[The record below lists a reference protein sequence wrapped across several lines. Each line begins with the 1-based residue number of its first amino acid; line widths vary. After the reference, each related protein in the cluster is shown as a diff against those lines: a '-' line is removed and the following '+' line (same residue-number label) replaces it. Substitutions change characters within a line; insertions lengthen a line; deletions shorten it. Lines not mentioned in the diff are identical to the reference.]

1 MTLGPPRNRRS
12 QTPVVKLE
20 KINRALMS
28 RVERSVDSQFNA
40 FSLFETAIALD
51 HQVRRRTRELQQA
64 MRSIERSNEAFK
76 GEAAGRGGEFAE
88 NHFRHLGR
96 PRPHAAAQCGAAG
109 AFEPGRDFGAHRGR
123 RAGRTG
129 RPLLATLEELI
140 RTLLDL
146 SKLDAGAMQPDIHT
160 FELNDVMEPLARDFA
175 YFAQKRGLKL
185 RIFASRRMV
194 SSDPLMLRR
203 ILQNLIANA
212 LRYTSHGGVLV
223 GARRRGDHVLVQVCD
238 TGPGIPED
246 RREAVFQEFQREHS
260 DTPGQTGFGLGLA
273 IVRRFAQALNHQVS
287 LASNIGR
294 GSTFSVL
301 LPLSA
306 EAPPPPVVV
315 PPLRPYATR
324 ISGAKILLIEN
335 EPAVMD
341 AMIQLLERW
350 GCDVAAA
357 TSGAGAVEKVKAL
370 ANPPQI
376 IIADLHLN
384 NGELGPQAVEE
395 VRRAFGQ
402 KVPALL
408 VTADISAKAE
418 EMARRHGLEMLRK
431 PVRPAE
437 LRSLLSFLL
446 T

>member
-1 MTLGPPRNRRS
+1 MTIETAENIDDLKRRII
-12 QTPVVKLE
+12 KLE

-51 HQVRRRTRELQQA
+51 HQGRRRTQELQQA
-64 MRSIERSNEAFK
+64 MRSIEKAKRQA
-76 GEAAGRGGEFAE
+76 EAASSLKTTFVTSVGHDLLQPLNAARLALSALGELQVEPDGGDLIDQVD
-88 NHFRHLGR
+88 RCLV
-96 PRPHAAAQCGAAG
+96 
-109 AFEPGRDFGAHRGR
+109 
-123 RAGRTG
+123 
-129 RPLLATLEELI
+129 TLEDLI

-146 SKLDAGAMQPDIHT
+146 SKLDAGVMKPDIRA
-160 FELNDVMEPLARDFA
+160 FELGDVLEPLTRDLA
-175 YFAQKRGLKL
+175 YFAKKRGLKL
-185 RIFASRRMV
+185 RIVGSRRTV

-203 ILQNLIANA
+203 ILQNLLANA
-212 LRYTSHGGVLV
+212 LRYTSRGGVLV

-246 RREAVFQEFQREHS
+246 RREAIFQEFQREHD

-273 IVRRFAQALNHQVS
+273 IVRRFSQALNHPVS

-301 LPLSA
+301 LPLT
-306 EAPPPPVVV
+306 EEIPPPPLTS
-315 PPLRPYATR
+315 PPLRPYQNLIA
-324 ISGAKILLIEN
+324 GAKILLIEN
-335 EPAVMD
+335 EPAVSE
-341 AMIQLLERW
+341 AMVLLLERW

-357 TSGAGAVEKVKAL
+357 PSGAEAIDKVRAL

-384 NGELGPQAVEE
+384 NGERGPEAINAV
-395 VRRAFGQ
+395 RKAFGPDL
-402 KVPALL
+402 PALII
-408 VTADISAKAE
+408 TADHSPKAE
-418 EMARRHGLEMLRK
+418 EEARRHKLEMLKK

-446 T
+446 A

>member
-1 MTLGPPRNRRS
+1 MTLETTSEVDDLKRRI
-12 QTPVVKLE
+12 VKLE

-51 HQVRRRTRELQQA
+51 HQVRRRTQELQQA
-64 MRSIERSNEAFK
+64 MRSIEKAKRQA
-76 GEAAGRGGEFAE
+76 EAASSLKTTFVTSVGHDLMQPLNAARLALSALGELSA
-88 NHFRHLGR
+88 
-96 PRPHAAAQCGAAG
+96 P
-109 AFEPGRDFGAHRGR
+109 
-123 RAGRTG
+123 TG
-129 RPLLATLEELI
+129 SGVLVEQVDRCLATLEELI

-306 EAPPPPVVV
+306 EAPQPPVVV

-370 ANPPQI
+370 ANPPQV

-418 EMARRHGLEMLRK
+418 ETARRHGLEMLRK

>member
-1 MTLGPPRNRRS
+1 MTLETASQVDDLKRRI
-12 QTPVVKLE
+12 VKLE

-51 HQVRRRTRELQQA
+51 HQVRRRTQELQQA
-64 MRSIERSNEAFK
+64 MRSIEKAKRQA
-76 GEAAGRGGEFAE
+76 EAASSLKTTFVTSVGHDLMQPLNAARLALSALGELSAPTGGGVLVEQVD
-88 NHFRHLGR
+88 R
-96 PRPHAAAQCGAAG
+96 C
-109 AFEPGRDFGAHRGR
+109 
-123 RAGRTG
+123 
-129 RPLLATLEELI
+129 LATLEELI

-223 GARRRGDHVLVQVCD
+223 GARVRGNHVLVQVCD

-306 EAPPPPVVV
+306 EAPPPLVMA
-315 PPLRPYATR
+315 PPLRAYATR

-335 EPAVMD
+335 EPAVME

-384 NGELGPQAVEE
+384 NGELGPQAVEA

-402 KVPALL
+402 NVPALL
-408 VTADISAKAE
+408 VTADISTKAE
-418 EMARRHGLEMLRK
+418 ETARRHGLEMLRK

>member
-1 MTLGPPRNRRS
+1 MQPLNAARLALSALGELPGS
-12 QTPVVKLE
+12 SGGGVL
-20 KINRALMS
+20 
-28 RVERSVDSQFNA
+28 VEQVD
-40 FSLFETAIALD
+40 
-51 HQVRRRTRELQQA
+51 R
-64 MRSIERSNEAFK
+64 
-76 GEAAGRGGEFAE
+76 
-88 NHFRHLGR
+88 
-96 PRPHAAAQCGAAG
+96 C
-109 AFEPGRDFGAHRGR
+109 
-123 RAGRTG
+123 
-129 RPLLATLEELI
+129 LATLEELI

-223 GARRRGDHVLVQVCD
+223 GARVRGNHVLVQVCD

-306 EAPPPPVVV
+306 EAPPPLVMA
-315 PPLRPYATR
+315 PPLRAYATR

-335 EPAVMD
+335 EPAVME

-384 NGELGPQAVEE
+384 NGELGPQAVEA

-402 KVPALL
+402 NVPALL
-408 VTADISAKAE
+408 VTADISTKAE
-418 EMARRHGLEMLRK
+418 ETARRHGLEMLRK

>member
-1 MTLGPPRNRRS
+1 MTLETASEVDDLKRRI
-12 QTPVVKLE
+12 VKLE
-20 KINRALMS
+20 KINGALMS

-51 HQVRRRTRELQQA
+51 HQVRRRTQELQQA
-64 MRSIERSNEAFK
+64 MRSIEKAKRQA
-76 GEAAGRGGEFAE
+76 EAASSLKTTFVTSVGHDLMQPLNAARLALSALGE
-88 NHFRHLGR
+88 L
-96 PRPHAAAQCGAAG
+96 HAAAGAG
-109 AFEPGRDFGAHRGR
+109 VLVEQVDRC
-123 RAGRTG
+123 
-129 RPLLATLEELI
+129 LATLEELI

-146 SKLDAGAMQPDIHT
+146 SKLDAGAMQPDIQT

-223 GARRRGDHVLVQVCD
+223 GARVRGNHVLVQVCD

-306 EAPPPPVVV
+306 EAPPPPVMT
-315 PPLRPYATR
+315 PPLRAYATR

-335 EPAVMD
+335 EPAVTE

-357 TSGAGAVEKVKAL
+357 TSGAEAVDKVKAL

-402 KVPALL
+402 NVPALL

-418 EMARRHGLEMLRK
+418 ETARRHGLEMLRK

>member
-1 MTLGPPRNRRS
+1 MTLETASEVDDLKRRI
-12 QTPVVKLE
+12 VKLE

-51 HQVRRRTRELQQA
+51 HQVRRRTQELQQA
-64 MRSIERSNEAFK
+64 MRSIEKAKRQA
-76 GEAAGRGGEFAE
+76 EAASSLKTTFVTSVGHDLMQPLNAARLALSALGELSAPTGGGVLVEQVD
-88 NHFRHLGR
+88 R
-96 PRPHAAAQCGAAG
+96 C
-109 AFEPGRDFGAHRGR
+109 
-123 RAGRTG
+123 
-129 RPLLATLEELI
+129 LATLEELI

-335 EPAVMD
+335 EPAVIE

-357 TSGAGAVEKVKAL
+357 TSGAEAVEKVKAL

>member
-1 MTLGPPRNRRS
+1 MTLETASEVDDLKRRI
-12 QTPVVKLE
+12 VKLE

-51 HQVRRRTRELQQA
+51 HQVRRRTQELQQA
-64 MRSIERSNEAFK
+64 MRSIEKAKRQA
-76 GEAAGRGGEFAE
+76 EAASSLKTTFVTSVGHDLMQPLNAARLALSALGELPGPNGGGVLVEQVD
-88 NHFRHLGR
+88 R
-96 PRPHAAAQCGAAG
+96 C
-109 AFEPGRDFGAHRGR
+109 
-123 RAGRTG
+123 
-129 RPLLATLEELI
+129 LATLEELI

-160 FELNDVMEPLARDFA
+160 FELNDVMEPLARDFT

-246 RREAVFQEFQREHS
+246 RREAVFREFQREHS

-301 LPLSA
+301 LPLSV

-335 EPAVMD
+335 EPAVTE

-357 TSGAGAVEKVKAL
+357 TSGAEAVEKVKAL
-370 ANPPQI
+370 ANPPQVI
-376 IIADLHLN
+376 VADLHLN

-418 EMARRHGLEMLRK
+418 ETARRHGLEMLRK

>member
-1 MTLGPPRNRRS
+1 MTLETASEVDDLKRRI
-12 QTPVVKLE
+12 VKLE

-51 HQVRRRTRELQQA
+51 HQVRRRTQELQQA
-64 MRSIERSNEAFK
+64 MRSIEKAKRQA
-76 GEAAGRGGEFAE
+76 EAASSLKTTFVTSVGHDLMQPLNAARLALSALGELPGPAGGGVLVEQVD
-88 NHFRHLGR
+88 R
-96 PRPHAAAQCGAAG
+96 C
-109 AFEPGRDFGAHRGR
+109 
-123 RAGRTG
+123 
-129 RPLLATLEELI
+129 LATLEELI

-315 PPLRPYATR
+315 PPVRPYATR

-335 EPAVMD
+335 EPAVTE

-357 TSGAGAVEKVKAL
+357 TSGAEAVEKVKAL

-402 KVPALL
+402 NVPALL

-418 EMARRHGLEMLRK
+418 ETARRHGLEMLRK